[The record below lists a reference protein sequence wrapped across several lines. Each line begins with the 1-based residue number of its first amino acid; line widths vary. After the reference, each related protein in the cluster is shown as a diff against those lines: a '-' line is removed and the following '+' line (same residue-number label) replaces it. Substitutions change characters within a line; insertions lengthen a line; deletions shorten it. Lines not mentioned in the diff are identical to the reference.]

1 LTRPRLQ
8 TATALNSSS
17 MKAIKPAVPLREL
30 IELSLMGAF
39 MFGTQVAMSSLPNV
53 NVVSVLIILTVIF
66 YGAKAFYSVAVFVL
80 LEGLL
85 YGFGLWFIS
94 YLYIWAVLV
103 SIALIFRKNKNSLIW
118 AVIAG
123 LFGLSFGL
131 LCTLPYFFI
140 GGFPMAL
147 SYWVSGIPF
156 DVTHCISNFVLTLL
170 LIGPLRRLMQRLHP
184 LSKSEGLSS
193 L

>member
-1 LTRPRLQ
+1 
-8 TATALNSSS
+8 LNSSS
-17 MKAIKPAVPLREL
+17 MKAIKPPLSLREL

-39 MFGTQVAMSSLPNV
+39 MFGTQVVMASLPNV

-103 SIALIFRKNKNSLIW
+103 TVALIFRKNKSSLIW

-131 LCTLPYFFI
+131 LCTVPYFFI
-140 GGFPMAL
+140 GGVPMAL

-156 DVTHCISNFVLTLL
+156 DVTHCISNFILTLL
-170 LIGPLRRLMQRLHP
+170 LIGPLCRLMQKLHP
-184 LSKSEGLSS
+184 LA
-193 L
+193 

>member
-1 LTRPRLQ
+1 MNLP
-8 TATALNSSS
+8 S
-17 MKAIKPAVPLREL
+17 MKVIKHPVSLREL

-39 MFGTQVAMSSLPNV
+39 MFGTQVAMASLPNV
-53 NVVSVLIILTVIF
+53 NIVSVLIILTVVF
-66 YGAKAFYSVAVFVL
+66 YGAKTFYSVAVFVL
-80 LEGLL
+80 LEGLI
-85 YGFGLWFIS
+85 YGFGLWFIN
-94 YLYIWAVLV
+94 YLYVWAVLV
-103 SIALIFRKNKNSLIW
+103 TVALIFRKNESSLIW

-131 LCTLPYFFI
+131 LCTVPYFFI

-170 LIGPLRRLMQRLHP
+170 LISPLCKLMQTLHP
-184 LSKSEGLSS
+184 LS
-193 L
+193 